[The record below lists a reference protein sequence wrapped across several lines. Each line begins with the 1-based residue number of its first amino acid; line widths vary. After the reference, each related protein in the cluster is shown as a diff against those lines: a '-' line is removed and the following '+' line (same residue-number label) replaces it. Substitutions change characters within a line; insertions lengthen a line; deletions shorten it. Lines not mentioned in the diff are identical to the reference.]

1 MKQITTQLTGPVAR
15 TVAVAAALL
24 ATLALAS
31 PVPAATSDVAA
42 PAGTRPAR
50 VLAAQPPA
58 PPAPTV
64 TSPAPAPARA
74 AKASRPDRV
83 EARITMLHAKLAIT
97 AAQEPAWQNLIQV
110 MRDNAQAMEALR
122 TARADK
128 AKTATAIDDLK
139 SYAEITTAHAEGL
152 KKFIP
157 VFETLYGSMS
167 DAQKAQAD
175 TLFRGPQHH
184 NRPAAKKKMSKA
196 QSTPS
201 ASPGTSTK

>member
-1 MKQITTQLTGPVAR
+1 MKHILTQF
-15 TVAVAAALL
+15 TVPAAALL

-31 PVPAATSDVAA
+31 PVPAATSDVAS
-42 PAGTRPAR
+42 PAGTRPVR
-50 VLAAQPPA
+50 ILAAQAPA
-58 PPAPTV
+58 PPAPAV
-64 TSPAPAPARA
+64 ASPAPAPPRA
-74 AKASRPDRV
+74 AKGARSRPDQV
-83 EARITMLHAKLAIT
+83 ETRITMLHSKLAIT

-128 AKTATAIDDLK
+128 AKTATAVDDLK

-201 ASPGTSTK
+201 ASTATSTK

>member
-1 MKQITTQLTGPVAR
+1 MKQITTQFLIPATR
-15 TVAVAAALL
+15 TVVVAAALL

-50 VLAAQPPA
+50 VLAAETPA
-58 PPAPTV
+58 PPAPAAP
-64 TSPAPAPARA
+64 SPRPA
-74 AKASRPDRV
+74 AKATRADRV

-97 AAQEPAWQNLIQV
+97 PAQEPAWQNVTQV
-110 MRDNAQAMEALR
+110 MRDNEQTMEAL
-122 TARADK
+122 TKARADK
-128 AKTATAIDDLK
+128 AKTLTAVDDLK
-139 SYAEITTAHAEGL
+139 SYAEINNAHAEGL

-175 TLFRGPQHH
+175 TLFRGPHH
-184 NRPAAKKKMSKA
+184 NRPAAKKMSKA
-196 QSTPS
+196 PSNPS
-201 ASPGTSTK
+201 ASTATSTK

>member
-58 PPAPTV
+58 APAPTV

-97 AAQEPAWQNLIQV
+97 PAQEPAWQNLTQV
-110 MRDNAQAMEALR
+110 MRDNEQTMEAL
-122 TARADK
+122 TKARADK
-128 AKTATAIDDLK
+128 TKSMTAVDHLK

-175 TLFRGPQHH
+175 TLFRGPQHT
-184 NRPAAKKKMSKA
+184 RPAAKKLSKA
-196 QSTPS
+196 QSNPS
-201 ASPGTSTK
+201 ASTATSTK

>member
-1 MKQITTQLTGPVAR
+1 MAHIFTQLTGPAAR

-31 PVPAATSDVAA
+31 PVPAATSDQAA
-42 PAGTRPAR
+42 PPAGTRPAR
-50 VLAAQPPA
+50 VLAAEPPA
-58 PPAPTV
+58 APVPT
-64 TSPAPAPARA
+64 APRPRPA
-74 AKASRPDRV
+74 AKATRTDRV

-97 AAQEPAWQNLIQV
+97 PAQEPAWQTLTQV
-110 MRDNAQAMEALR
+110 MRANEQTMEAL
-122 TARADK
+122 TKARADH
-128 AKTATAIDDLK
+128 AQTLTAVDDLK

-175 TLFRGPQHH
+175 TLFRGPHH
-184 NRPAAKKKMSKA
+184 PRPAAKTMSKA
-196 QSTPS
+196 KNIPS
-201 ASPGTSTK
+201 ASTAPSTK

>member
-1 MKQITTQLTGPVAR
+1 MKQILTQLTGPVAR

-31 PVPAATSDVAA
+31 PVPAATSDVAP

-97 AAQEPAWQNLIQV
+97 PAQEPAWQNLIQV
-110 MRDNAQAMEALR
+110 MRDNAQTMETL
-122 TARADK
+122 TKARADK
-128 AKTATAIDDLK
+128 AKTATAVDDLK

-152 KKFIP
+152 KKFLP

-175 TLFRGPQHH
+175 TLFRGPQH
-184 NRPAAKKKMSKA
+184 NRPAAKKLSKA
-196 QSTPS
+196 TSNPS
-201 ASPGTSTK
+201 ASTATSTK

>member
-1 MKQITTQLTGPVAR
+1 MAHIFTQLTGPAAR

-31 PVPAATSDVAA
+31 PVPAATSDQAA
-42 PAGTRPAR
+42 PPAGTRPAR
-50 VLAAQPPA
+50 VLAAEPPA
-58 PPAPTV
+58 APVPT
-64 TSPAPAPARA
+64 APRPRPA
-74 AKASRPDRV
+74 AKATRTDRV

-97 AAQEPAWQNLIQV
+97 PAQEPAWQNLIQV
-110 MRDNAQAMEALR
+110 MRANAQTMEALS

-128 AKTATAIDDLK
+128 ARTATAVDDLK

-152 KKFIP
+152 KNFVP

-175 TLFRGPQHH
+175 TLFRGPHH
-184 NRPAAKKKMSKA
+184 TRPAAKKMSKT
-196 QSTPS
+196 QSNPS
-201 ASPGTSTK
+201 ASTAPSTK

>member
-1 MKQITTQLTGPVAR
+1 MAHIFTQLTGPAAR

-31 PVPAATSDVAA
+31 PVPAATSDQAA
-42 PAGTRPAR
+42 PPAGTRPAR
-50 VLAAQPPA
+50 VLAAEPPA
-58 PPAPTV
+58 APVPT
-64 TSPAPAPARA
+64 APRPRPA
-74 AKASRPDRV
+74 AKATRTDRV

-97 AAQEPAWQNLIQV
+97 PAQEPAWQNLIQV
-110 MRDNAQAMEALR
+110 MRANAQTMEALS

-128 AKTATAIDDLK
+128 ARTATAVDDLK

-152 KKFIP
+152 KNFVP

-175 TLFRGPQHH
+175 TLFRGPHH
-184 NRPAAKKKMSKA
+184 PRPAAKTMSKA
-196 QSTPS
+196 KNIPS
-201 ASPGTSTK
+201 ASTAPSTK